1 MQSAADFAKT
11 YKMMSDGKLLQ
22 TANEGSLVD
31 EAELALEE
39 ELMRRNLKRCDFSQY
54 CESPHE
60 RLQREMKERQD
71 YLRSNPAEAKPKST
85 IAILIETFPFALKG
99 AWRNARVDAPTW
111 LRIPLSIC
119 AIALVT
125 AISTDMPHDFFVL
138 LKVLTFVSCI
148 ACVNAFRKDGQLGMF
163 WMWVIV
169 MIAVIYNP
177 LLPIQLKKG
186 TWESVNMATLP
197 LVCLL
202 CFLIKSNQSP
212 PPVRLSP

>member
-1 MQSAADFAKT
+1 
-11 YKMMSDGKLLQ
+11 
-22 TANEGSLVD
+22 
-31 EAELALEE
+31 
-39 ELMRRNLKRCDFSQY
+39 
-54 CESPHE
+54 
-60 RLQREMKERQD
+60 
-71 YLRSNPAEAKPKST
+71 
-85 IAILIETFPFALKG
+85 
-99 AWRNARVDAPTW
+99 
-111 LRIPLSIC
+111 
-119 AIALVT
+119 
-125 AISTDMPHDFFVL
+125 MPHDFFVL

-148 ACVNAFRKDGQLGMF
+148 ACVNAFRKDGQLGMI